1 MPYIFEPDVLHNI
14 AQNSIGLPYD
24 QMFETLRAKL
34 ENYYPGKISPKI
46 EWSLNNAGGCM
57 YSIGVL
63 HASLNEYLLI
73 FGSAIG
79 TMGHTGRHCTE
90 IFDFVIDGEL
100 WYFGEDRPYERVI
113 RQAGDR
119 YYLPK
124 FKSEG
129 LCIKDR
135 AWVLEYARGPIPS
148 MLPFGLADSI
158 FSTLDLRTVG
168 RTFEIYG
175 KLFLQQWRHQWR
187 AKKISSPSHSS
198 SIINRETL

>member
-1 MPYIFEPDVLHNI
+1 MPYVFEPDVLHNI
-14 AQNSIGLPYD
+14 AQTSIGLPYD
-24 QMFETLRAKL
+24 QMFESLRTKL
-34 ENYYPGKISPKI
+34 EDRYPGKISPKI

-57 YSIGVL
+57 YGICVF

-73 FGSAIG
+73 FGSAIS

-119 YYLPK
+119 YFLPK

-135 AWVLEYARGPIPS
+135 AWVLEYARGPIPT

-158 FSTLDLRTVG
+158 FSTLDLRTVD
-168 RTFEIYG
+168 RTFKIYG
-175 KLFLQQWRHQWR
+175 KLFWQQWWNRWR
-187 AKKISSPSHSS
+187 SQKTSSNIHHSRPT
-198 SIINRETL
+198 NRETL